1 MKGGRITEN
10 VVLAQK
16 IIPDIRMRRKPTNV
30 VIKLDME
37 KAYDK
42 MDWMFLV
49 KVLGKIG
56 LDVGVVDKI

>member
-16 IIPDIRMRRKPTNV
+16 IILDIRMRRKPTNV